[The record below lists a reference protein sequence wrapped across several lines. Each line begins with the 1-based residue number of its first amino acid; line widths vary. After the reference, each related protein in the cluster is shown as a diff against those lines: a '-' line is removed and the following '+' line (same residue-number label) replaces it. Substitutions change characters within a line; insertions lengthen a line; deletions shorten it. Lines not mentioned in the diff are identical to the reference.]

1 MNINGLI
8 SLFPPLFIDS
18 LLDFGSSF
26 HFSM

>member
-1 MNINGLI
+1 MNLNLI
-8 SLFPPLFIDS
+8 SLFPVRYIES